1 VEPASVG
8 ASSFQAL
15 YGSVGQVHAL
25 DLRSA
30 LKPGGFLLVAG
41 LALSAVATFFLRG
54 RASFQRVPVL
64 FVEHGRDG
72 GSAVDGRDQLYPVL
86 WMVFAVGGLALGA
99 YMVLSAIRDR
109 QNRVEVR
116 NHGLVRVSRTLGTK
130 HFRYDA
136 IATVERKRDDRGH
149 IFAVNITTKDDTF
162 LAVSGFRMDLEAFAD
177 KLDGRRGSPSSIV
190 Q

>member
-1 VEPASVG
+1 MEPASVG

-15 YGSVGQVHAL
+15 YGSPERIHTL

-30 LKPGGFLLVAG
+30 LKPGAFLLLAG
-41 LALSAVATFFLRG
+41 SALGAVAAFFLRG

-64 FVEHGRDG
+64 VVEHGRDG

-86 WMVFAVGGLALGA
+86 WMVFALGGLALGA
-99 YMVLSAIRDR
+99 YMVLSAFRDR
-109 QNRVEVR
+109 NNRVEVR
-116 NHGLVRVSRTLGTK
+116 THGLVRVSRTLGTK

-136 IATVERKRDDRGH
+136 IATLEKKRDDKGR
-149 IFAVNITTKDDTF
+149 IFAVNLTTKDDTF
-162 LAVSGFRMDLEAFAD
+162 LAVSGFAMDLDAFAD
-177 KLDGRRGSPSSIV
+177 DIEARRTSSIL